1 VQEPNVRYDIRGMTG
16 ANYVGDGCVADSS
29 YIRICDSS
37 V

>member
-1 VQEPNVRYDIRGMTG
+1 MTG